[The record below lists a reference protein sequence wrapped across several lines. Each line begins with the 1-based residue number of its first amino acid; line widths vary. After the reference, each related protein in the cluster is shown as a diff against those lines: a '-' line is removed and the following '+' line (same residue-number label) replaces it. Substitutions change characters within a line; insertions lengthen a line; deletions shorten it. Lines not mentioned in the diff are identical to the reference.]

1 MLPDMFADT
10 YPVERNLAVLGGTL
24 RTYPALIE
32 AVADGAAR
40 LGVTLLLPDSE
51 AALTAHLSEAAL
63 YIGVFPEAPTPDA
76 LTALR
81 RVAEQ
86 DVPCLIFTGP
96 GVMLPPDLAAISYE
110 TPQGLRRAMVNRLA
124 EAHHATVERLHH
136 VRQIPTPPAPY
147 IAHPYT
153 LLPATKLAGRQAQLD
168 LLSEWITDAGN
179 PFRVM
184 SVVAIGGMGK
194 SALTWKWF
202 SDVAPTV
209 MQPLAGRMWWSFY
222 ESDAHFENF
231 VIRALAYV
239 TNSSEGEI
247 REITPAEREREL
259 LDVLDREPYLIVLD
273 GIERMLIAY
282 ARLDAAHL
290 ADDDLDAETQNQVRG
305 ALGVPKSAE
314 QAVFSPNRLR
324 KTADPRAGAFLQKL
338 TQIRASRILISTRLY
353 PSDLQHPSGYPSP
366 GSFAIFLN
374 GLDDAE
380 ALGLWRSFGCTGE
393 DEELLRIFRA
403 VENYPLLIRALAGEV
418 STDPAAKGNFAA
430 WRRSHSGFAPERQRP
445 DAVKSHVMG
454 YALSGLSPRARR
466 TLDTIAAFRMPTFYD
481 NLAALLVGAAA
492 TPPPP
497 DPTPRKGGL
506 LSGLGL
512 LGAGNK
518 PQPTP
523 TAPPPTFPEHAD
535 LDTALTELEGRGL
548 IGWDK
553 TANRYD
559 LHPIVRNVAWS
570 ALDEQAKRGLYV
582 TLNAHFGALPAVKA
596 EDVRSLDDL
605 TAPIELYN
613 TLIGMQKYDE
623 AFALYTERLNI
634 PMLRRL
640 SANLQRAELLEMLFP
655 DGVDMGDPK
664 LSSANAQARALNALA
679 LAYQMSGQP
688 GRAVPVYFR
697 AVRLAEEEGVPKNV
711 AIGLLNIADAL
722 RLTGEFRSAEAVGNR
737 TLLIARAQDDASL
750 EASALQLAAL
760 IRMGRGEYA
769 EAERALIRAAGL
781 FESEGDMQ
789 GRGVTAALHAQ
800 WALWTGDPAAALR
813 HARQAWELADNLKY
827 EADYIRAA
835 RLIGE
840 SYLATNDDQAGEWL
854 EMALHRARAANLI
867 EHEIAALAATAELR
881 RRAGEVKA
889 ARVLLDSV
897 WEQAERGP
905 YRALHADAYNVLSTI
920 EREAGD
926 VKAAGQTATAA
937 YYLSWCNGAPY
948 SYARGLAAAR
958 AHLVALGL
966 PEPDDLPPFDELTA
980 GPYLPAEIE

>member
-1 MLPDMFADT
+1 MLPDTFAAP
-10 YPVERNLAVLGGTL
+10 YPIERTLAVLGGTL
-24 RTYPALIE
+24 RAYPALIE

-40 LGVTLLLPDSE
+40 LGVTPILPDSE
-51 AALTAHLSEAAL
+51 AALMAQLPQAAL
-63 YIGVFPEAPTPDA
+63 YIGVFPDAPAPDA

-81 RVAEQ
+81 QAIEQ
-86 DVPCLIFTGP
+86 DIPRLIFAGP
-96 GVMLPPDLAAISYE
+96 GVALPPDAAATPYE
-110 TPQGLRRAMVNRLA
+110 TPQGLRRALVNQLA
-124 EAHHATVERLHH
+124 QTHHATVERLHY
-136 VRQIPTPPAPY
+136 VRKIPSPPTPY

-153 LLPATKLAGRQAQLD
+153 LLPAAKLAGRQAQLD
-168 LLSEWITDAGN
+168 LLSEWITDKGN

-194 SALTWKWF
+194 SAVTWKWF

-239 TNSSEGEI
+239 THSSEGEI

-259 LDVLDREPYLIVLD
+259 IEVLDREPYLIVLD

-305 ALGVPKSAE
+305 ALGIPKNAD

-338 TQIRASRILISTRLY
+338 TQITASRILISTRLY
-353 PSDLQHPSGYPSP
+353 PSDLQHPSGYPMP
-366 GSFAIFLN
+366 GSFAIFLT

-380 ALGLWRSFGCTGE
+380 ALSLWRSFGCTGE
-393 DEELLRIFRA
+393 DDELLRIFRA

-418 STDPAAKGNFAA
+418 ATDPVARGNFAA
-430 WRRSHSGFAPERQRP
+430 WRQAHPDFQPERQRP

-492 TPPPP
+492 PPPP
-497 DPTPRKGGL
+497 DPAPRKGGL
-506 LSGLGL
+506 LSS
-512 LGAGNK
+512 LGALGGGNK

-523 TAPPPTFPEHAD
+523 AAPPPTFPEHAD
-535 LDTALTELEGRGL
+535 LDAALTELEGRGL
-548 IGWDK
+548 VGWDK
-553 TANRYD
+553 VANRYD

-570 ALDEQAKRGLYV
+570 ALDEQAKRGLYA

-655 DGVDMGDPK
+655 DGVDTSDPK
-664 LSSANAQARALNALA
+664 LSSGSAKARALNALA

-722 RLTGEFRSAEAVGNR
+722 RLTGEFRGAEAVGNR
-737 TLLIARAQDDASL
+737 TLLIARAQEDASL

-769 EAERALIRAAGL
+769 EAERALIRAASL

-813 HARQAWELADNLKY
+813 HAQQAWEWADALKY

-840 SYLATNDDQAGEWL
+840 SYLAMNDDQAGGWL
-854 EMALHRARAANLI
+854 EIALHRARAANLI
-867 EHEIAALAATAELR
+867 EQEIAALTATAELR

-889 ARVLLDSV
+889 ARALLDSV

-948 SYARGLAAAR
+948 AYARGLAAAR
-958 AHLVALGL
+958 AHLMALSL
-966 PEPDDLPPFDELTA
+966 PEPDDLPPFDERTA
-980 GPYLPAEIE
+980 GPYLPVEIE